1 MDSINNEEVEEILD
15 NEEVIEETE
24 ETTEEVVEEEE
35 VEETDEDAIEEA
47 TSAEKLNA
55 SVASAR
61 KSADAAPSKV
71 KPSKESPKYKGLYKS
86 VGGGAVVP
94 EPVATDSAASGDKQ
108 TKNVDAKRSGKTESV
123 KVHMDA
129 MFSGEELSEDFKTK
143 ASTIFET
150 AINER
155 VEAIETELKE
165 EYENRLLE
173 QVEGIKSDMTQQL
186 DSYLSYVVEE
196 WMTENKLAVEK
207 GLRTE
212 IAEEFMEGLRNLFL
226 QHNIE
231 VPQGKVDLVDE
242 MAEKIDTLTN
252 DLNEQVNK
260 SIELKGKVEQL
271 ERKSLVTSMTE
282 GLADTDKDRFVKLA
296 EGVGFDSND
305 EFKTKLQVIRE
316 SYFGGSGKVNLVE
329 NKIEDDMDAAEN
341 APTDVEETL
350 TESME
355 AYSQML
361 SRLSA
366 SRAKA
371 PTKTNSKN

>member
-24 ETTEEVVEEEE
+24 ETTEEVVEEDE
-35 VEETDEDAIEEA
+35 VEELDSDEAIEEA

-61 KSADAAPSKV
+61 KKADPAPSKV

-94 EPVATDSAASGDKQ
+94 EPVATDSSASGEKQ
-108 TKNVDAKRSGKTESV
+108 MKNVDAKRSGKTESV

-165 EYENRLLE
+165 EYESRLLE

-242 MAEKIDTLTN
+242 MAGKIEELTN

-260 SIELKGKVEQL
+260 SIELKEQVSSL
-271 ERKSLVTSMTE
+271 ERKTLVTKMTE

-316 SYFGGSGKVNLVE
+316 SYFGGSGKVTLVE

-341 APTDVEETL
+341 APTDTEETL

-355 AYSQML
+355 AYSNML
-361 SRLSA
+361 SRLS
-366 SRAKA
+366 RAKA
-371 PTKTNSKN
+371 PAKANSKN

>member
-24 ETTEEVVEEEE
+24 ETTEEVVEEDE
-35 VEETDEDAIEEA
+35 VEELDSDEAIEEA

-61 KSADAAPSKV
+61 KKADPAPSKV

-94 EPVATDSAASGDKQ
+94 EPVATDSTASGEKQ
-108 TKNVDAKRSGKTESV
+108 MKNVDAKRSGKTESV

-165 EYENRLLE
+165 EYESRLLE

-196 WMTENKLAVEK
+196 WMTENKLSVEK

-242 MAEKIDTLTN
+242 MAGKIEELTN

-260 SIELKGKVEQL
+260 SIELKEQVSSL
-271 ERKSLVTSMTE
+271 ERKTLVTKMTE

-316 SYFGGSGKVNLVE
+316 SYFGGSGKVTLVE
-329 NKIEDDMDAAEN
+329 SKIEDDMDAAEN
-341 APTDVEETL
+341 APTDTEETL

-355 AYSQML
+355 AYSNML
-361 SRLSA
+361 SRLS
-366 SRAKA
+366 RAKA
-371 PTKTNSKN
+371 PAKTNSKN

>member
-1 MDSINNEEVEEILD
+1 MDSFNNEEVEEILE

-24 ETTEEVVEEEE
+24 ETTEEVVEEQE
-35 VEETDEDAIEEA
+35 VEEAEDAIEESA
-47 TSAEKLNA
+47 AEKLNA
-55 SVASAR
+55 SVAAAR
-61 KSADAAPSKV
+61 KKADPAPSKV

-94 EPVATDSAASGDKQ
+94 EPVAVDSSASGEKQ
-108 TKNVDAKRSGKTESV
+108 MKNVDAKRSGKTESV

-173 QVEGIKSDMTQQL
+173 QVEGIKADMTQQL

-242 MAEKIDTLTN
+242 MATKIEELTN

-260 SIELKGKVEQL
+260 SIELKEQVSTL
-271 ERKSLVTSMTE
+271 ERKSLVTKMTE

-305 EFKTKLQVIRE
+305 EFKSKLQTIRE
-316 SYFGGSGKVNLVE
+316 SYFGGSGKVTLVE

-341 APTDVEETL
+341 APTDHEETL

-361 SRLSA
+361 SRLS
-366 SRAKA
+366 RTKA
-371 PTKTNSKN
+371 PVKTNSKN

>member
-1 MDSINNEEVEEILD
+1 MDSFNNEEVEEILD

-24 ETTEEVVEEEE
+24 ETTDEVVEEQE
-35 VEETDEDAIEEA
+35 VEEAEDAIEESA
-47 TSAEKLNA
+47 AEKLNA

-61 KSADAAPSKV
+61 KKADPAPSKV

-94 EPVATDSAASGDKQ
+94 EPVATDTAASGDKQ
-108 TKNVDAKRSGKTESV
+108 LKNVDAKRSGKTESV

-173 QVEGIKSDMTQQL
+173 QVEGIKADMTQQL

-242 MAEKIDTLTN
+242 MATKIEELTN

-260 SIELKGKVEQL
+260 SIELKEQVASL
-271 ERKSLVTSMTE
+271 ERKSLVTAMTE

-296 EGVGFDSND
+296 EGVGFDNNN
-305 EFKTKLQVIRE
+305 EFKTKLQTIRE
-316 SYFGGSGKVNLVE
+316 SYFGGSGKVTLVE

-371 PTKTNSKN
+371 PSKNSKN